1 MMQTILAFACVLIP
15 AGFRADEKP
24 ADKPKAE
31 PAGTPLELTITGK
44 TTKYTLDTGGLAV
57 EEYRK
62 RAENEAKRGKPLA
75 VPMIDL
81 SVEIK
86 NTSDQ
91 TVQIWTSGD
100 PVVLTLTLKG
110 KGALNL
116 DAAVAF
122 TREFRLPKSAEV
134 PAGKSFVIPV
144 KSLMSGFRGR
154 SHVSYWSEP
163 GDYELIATL
172 KTGLAPAPKGAKD
185 GMNGFGLVT
194 LTSAPLQVMVEA
206 KK

>member
-1 MMQTILAFACVLIP
+1 MLQTILTFVFVLTP

-24 ADKPKAE
+24 ANKPKAE
-31 PAGTPLELTITGK
+31 PEGTPLELTITGK
-44 TTKYTLDTGGLAV
+44 AMKYTFDTGGLAAD
-57 EEYRK
+57 EYRK
-62 RAENEAKRGKPLA
+62 KLADEAKRGKPLA
-75 VPMIDL
+75 VPMVDL

-86 NTSDQ
+86 NTSDKA
-91 TVQIWTSGD
+91 VQIWTSGD

-110 KGALNL
+110 KGAVNL

-122 TREFRLPKSAEV
+122 TREFRLSKSAEI
-134 PAGKSFVIPV
+134 PAGKSFVIPL

-154 SHVSYWSEP
+154 SHVSYWTEP
-163 GDYELIATL
+163 GDYELVAAL
-172 KTGLAPAPKGAKD
+172 KTGLSPAPKGAKE

-194 LTSAPLQVMVEA
+194 LTSAPYKLTVEA